1 MTAQIRFL
9 VNLPDYETIQRPL
22 PIVFKSK
29 FSKLISIVDCFEI
42 FIDRPKNLH
51 ARGNVYSNCKKN
63 HSTVKVFIA
72 CNPLGS
78 VTFLSKT

>member
-9 VNLPDYETIQRPL
+9 VNLPDHETIQRPL

-29 FSKLISIVDCFEI
+29 FSKALWIVSKFSLTVQRIYMHVEM
-42 FIDRPKNLH
+42 FIPI
-51 ARGNVYSNCKKN
+51 VKKP
-63 HSTVKVFIA
+63 HSTIKA

-78 VTFLSKT
+78 VTFLSKA